1 MLKSNIRE
9 YQQEIIDTI
18 MRKIKEGKKEI
29 FIEMAAGTGKSTVVK
44 ELISQLNFK
53 DNILILTKTKLLEE
67 QDKEIYKD
75 FKNVEISSNYGKE
88 KINHK
93 VYKYV
98 ILKEIENI
106 SEEEY
111 KKIYQIFNKPI
122 IISFLDRN
130 QSIKNKGKWLQEKTM
145 DYSLKLQQVIDY
157 GYMNPNQGGF
167 KFENFIEKLL
177 LDLNIGSIERDVA
190 LQSKARIFRAD
201 FIINNINKK
210 IIIETKSYRS
220 EFIQDPI
227 INQAVEQLEFYR
239 EIWKQAKEEEIDC
252 VLILSCKISD
262 EIKHNYYKERGV
274 LIVDISNLIYL
285 SQEHDELRKTL
296 IESIQYNLND
306 ILPKPPLTSKI
317 FEMKSKKNINETVEI
332 VDKATNFIKKLEN
345 MNYGRQNKSDK
356 KYEKLCIDIIDF
368 LFRVE
373 FTRMS
378 EQNSTEDKMFRM
390 DLLCGLKGSSEFW
403 KILMQH
409 YNTRFV
415 VFEFKNYEDEID
427 QNLVYITEKY
437 LYNAVLR
444 NVAIVISRN
453 GFSHNARKA
462 AIGMLTESG
471 KLIIDLKDD
480 DIITMLRMKADG
492 QDASDYM
499 LYKLEEYLMSI
510 SK

>member
-1 MLKSNIRE
+1 MLKVNIRG
-9 YQQEIIDTI
+9 YQQEIIDI
-18 MRKIKEGKKEI
+18 IIRRIEEGKKEI
-29 FIEMAAGTGKSTVVK
+29 FIEMATGTGKSTVVK
-44 ELISQLNFK
+44 ELIRQLNLK
-53 DNILILTKTKLLEE
+53 DNILILTRKKALEE
-67 QDKEIYKD
+67 QDKEIFKD
-75 FKNVEISSNYGKE
+75 FKNVEISNYCKGKNNN
-88 KINHK
+88 KD
-93 VYKYV
+93 YQYV

-106 SEEEY
+106 SEEDY
-111 KKIYQIFNKPI
+111 KEICQIFNKPI

-130 QSIKNKGKWLQEKTM
+130 QSFKNNGKWLQEKTM

-157 GYMNPNQGGF
+157 GYINPNQAGF
-167 KFENFIEKLL
+167 KFENFVEKLL

-190 LQSKARIFRAD
+190 LKSKARVFRAD
-201 FIINNINKK
+201 FIINNVNKR
-210 IIIETKSYRS
+210 IIIEAKSYRS
-220 EFIQDPI
+220 EFIQNSI

-239 EIWKQAKEEEIDC
+239 EMWWQEKGEEIDC

-262 EIKHNYYKERGV
+262 EIKQNYYKERGI
-274 LIVDISNLIYL
+274 LIIDISNLIYL
-285 SQEHDELRKTL
+285 SQEHEDLGKTL

-306 ILPKPPLTSKI
+306 ILPKPPVDSRI
-317 FEMKSKKNINETVEI
+317 FEIKGKKNINETVEI
-332 VDKATNFIKKLEN
+332 VNKATDFIRKLQN
-345 MNYGRQNKSDK
+345 MNYGKKNKSDK
-356 KYEKLCIDIIDF
+356 KYEKLCVDIIDF
-368 LFRVE
+368 LFKAE

-403 KILMQH
+403 KILIQH

-427 QNLVYITEKY
+427 QNLIYITGKY

-444 NVAIVISRN
+444 NVAIIISRN
-453 GFSHNARKA
+453 GFSNNAREA
-462 AIGMLTESG
+462 SIGMLTESG
-471 KLIIDLKDD
+471 KMIIDLKDK

-499 LYKLEEYLMSI
+499 LNKLEEYLMSI

>member
-18 MRKIKEGKKEI
+18 IRRIKEGKNEI
-29 FIEMAAGTGKSTVVK
+29 FIEMATGTGKSTVIK
-44 ELISQLNFK
+44 ELIRELNLK
-53 DNILILTKTKLLEE
+53 ENILILTRTKLLEE
-67 QDKEIYKD
+67 QDKEVFKG
-75 FKNVEISSNYGKE
+75 FKNVEISNYCRE
-88 KINHK
+88 KINNK
-93 VYKYV
+93 DYQYV
-98 ILKEIENI
+98 ILKEIQNI

-111 KKIYQIFNKPI
+111 KEIYQIFNKPV

-130 QSIKNKGKWLQEKTM
+130 QITKNNGKWLQEKTM
-145 DYSLKLQQVIDY
+145 DYSLKLQQVIEY
-157 GYMNPNQGGF
+157 GYINPNQAGF
-167 KFENFIEKLL
+167 RFENFVEKLL
-177 LDLNIGSIERDVA
+177 LHLNMGSIERDVA
-190 LQSKARIFRAD
+190 LKSKARVFRTD
-201 FIINNINKK
+201 FIINNIHKK
-210 IIIETKSYRS
+210 IIIEAKSYRS
-220 EFIQDPI
+220 EFIQNSI
-227 INQAVEQLEFYR
+227 INQAVQQLEFYR
-239 EIWKQAKEEEIDC
+239 EMWWQEKGEEIDC

-262 EIKHNYYKERGV
+262 EIKQNYYEERGI

-285 SQEHDELRKTL
+285 SQEHDDLRKTL
-296 IESIQYNLND
+296 IESIQYNFNG
-306 ILPKPPLTSKI
+306 ILPKPPLTSRI
-317 FEMKSKKNINETVEI
+317 FEIKGKKNINETVEI

-345 MNYGRQNKSDK
+345 MNYGRQDKSDK
-356 KYEKLCIDIIDF
+356 KYEKLCVDIIDF
-368 LFRVE
+368 LFKAE
-373 FTRMS
+373 FTKMS

-403 KILMQH
+403 KILIQH

-462 AIGMLTESG
+462 SIGTLTESG

-499 LYKLEEYLMSI
+499 LNKLEEYLMSI